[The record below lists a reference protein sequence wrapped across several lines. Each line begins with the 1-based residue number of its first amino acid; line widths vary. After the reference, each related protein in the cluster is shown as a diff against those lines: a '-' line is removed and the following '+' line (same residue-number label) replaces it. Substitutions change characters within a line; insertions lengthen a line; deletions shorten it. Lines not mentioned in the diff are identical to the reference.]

1 MESVWTRRRVLHL
14 AFLAAV
20 APLLEACG
28 RGIALSD
35 LGLAPQREG
44 DPTAALTA
52 DGLSL
57 PADVRALL
65 QSSPVRVTP
74 NGAFYVQTY
83 DRVPQVDAGKWR
95 LNIGGLVERP
105 FSLDYEE
112 LLSLPSVLT
121 MRTLECIGNPV
132 GGSLIG
138 NAIWRGVSLAAVIRR
153 AGVQDGP
160 STASGRA
167 SRVIMAA
174 ADGYETSVPLETA
187 LHPDSLL
194 VYEMNGV
201 PLPAAH
207 GYPVR
212 LLFAGRYGQKQPKW
226 LTDIE
231 LSDNANHR
239 GTWERKGWSNDAFV
253 RVNSRIEA
261 PRSGLP
267 LAAGEQ
273 RIAGVAFAGAR
284 PITTVEVLVNG
295 AVVGTAELNQAPSP
309 LTWTQWRLRWQG
321 GPGQWDL
328 EARATDDSGATQE
341 RSSGFLES
349 VFPEGANGRHRVRVR
364 IDA

>member
-1 MESVWTRRRVLHL
+1 LHL
-14 AFLAAV
+14 GFLAAV
-20 APLLEACG
+20 VPLLEACG
-28 RGIALSD
+28 RSFGLSD
-35 LGLAPQREG
+35 LGLAPQQEG
-44 DPTAALTA
+44 DPTAALTVE
-52 DGLSL
+52 GLSL

-83 DRVPQVDAGKWR
+83 DRVPQVDVAGWHLR
-95 LNIGGLVERP
+95 IGGLVERP
-105 FSLDYEE
+105 YSLGYEE
-112 LLSLPSVLT
+112 LLALPSVLT

-138 NAIWRGVSLAAVIRR
+138 NAIWRGVPLANVLRR
-153 AGVQDGP
+153 AGVREDP
-160 STASGRA
+160 STGAGRA

-187 LHPDSLL
+187 LDPDSLL

-201 PLPAAH
+201 PLPSAH

-212 LLFAGRYGQKQPKW
+212 VLFPGRYGQKQPKW

-253 RVNSRIEA
+253 RVNSRIET

-273 RIAGVAFAGAR
+273 SIAGVAFAGAR
-284 PITTVEVLVNG
+284 AVSTVEVLVNG
-295 AVVGTAELNQAPSP
+295 SVVGTAELNQPGSP
-309 LTWTQWRLRWQG
+309 LVWTQWRLRWQG

-328 EARATDDSGATQE
+328 EARATDGSGETQE
-341 RSSGFLES
+341 RSSGLLES

-364 IDA
+364 IEAS